1 MLEDYFFTKNTK
13 WLLRGALALVVALLI
28 FHAGVVVGSH
38 GGMRGRA
45 PEGGGPGGMLGF
57 MPDRGFVE
65 NGHGAVG
72 TIATMTL
79 PTFTLQTRDGL
90 TEQVE
95 TGSSTYVTGGIT
107 GTLGDLQSG
116 QTVIIIGN
124 PQTVG
129 DQDDLDAHMIRILR

>member
-1 MLEDYFFTKNTK
+1 MLEDYFFTKNTR
-13 WLLRGALALVVALLI
+13 WVLWGAFAVVVALLI

-38 GGMRGRA
+38 KSMRERPPQGAGLGGMF
-45 PEGGGPGGMLGF
+45 GF
-57 MPDRGFVE
+57 MPPQGFVE

-72 TIATMTL
+72 TIATVTL

-90 TEQVE
+90 TERVE
-95 TGSSTYVTGGIT
+95 TGSSTDVTGGTT

-124 PQTVG
+124 PQTID
-129 DQDDLDAHMIRILR
+129 DQDDLDARMIHILR

>member
-1 MLEDYFFTKNTK
+1 
-13 WLLRGALALVVALLI
+13 
-28 FHAGVVVGSH
+28 
-38 GGMRGRA
+38 
-45 PEGGGPGGMLGF
+45 
-57 MPDRGFVE
+57 
-65 NGHGAVG
+65 
-72 TIATMTL
+72 MTL

-95 TGSSTYVTGGIT
+95 TGSSTDVTGGIT